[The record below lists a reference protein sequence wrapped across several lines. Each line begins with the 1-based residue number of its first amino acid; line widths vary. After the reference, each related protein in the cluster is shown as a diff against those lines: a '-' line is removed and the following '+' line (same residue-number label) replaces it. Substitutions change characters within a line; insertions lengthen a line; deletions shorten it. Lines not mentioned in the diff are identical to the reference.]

1 MNLGMHKKCILTYL
15 HHYAEPNGYVR
26 SCCIARD
33 NILDHNGNK
42 LSIANNA
49 FDDVINSDYM
59 KQLRNNL
66 AKGLQ
71 DSNCQVCWTDE
82 KNGKE
87 SKRQRYNKLYSD
99 VYDIHADSYD
109 KTNSLV
115 DMQLA
120 LGNTC
125 NLKCRTCAPSH
136 SSKWAAE
143 FRDRFG
149 KDSVDKNLTYNL
161 ADSKLFSD
169 IDNWSKTVKR
179 IEIMGGE
186 PFYSND
192 FKMLIDRLSL
202 SEFSKNIS
210 INFSTNGTIYNDEL
224 IHKIINKFGHVG
236 INISIDGIGEHFD
249 YIRHGS
255 NWKNVKSN
263 LDKFY
268 NLFETV
274 TENFSMAAT
283 ITISNLNFYYLRDIH
298 IFFEENY
305 PGWRLSNNLVHWP
318 SHYSAANIPDSV
330 KEKYLERVVEP
341 VKYGLPNWDTE
352 KYATFI
358 KPVVEHAQHSYN
370 ELDWHSFL
378 STTNSTDDY
387 RKEKFSSVFP
397 ELFDLLK
404 AEWS

>member
-1 MNLGMHKKCILTYL
+1 MSKKCILTYL
-15 HHYAEPNGYVR
+15 HYYAEPNGYTR

-33 NILDHNGNK
+33 NIIDHAGNK
-42 LSIANNA
+42 LSVTNNT
-49 FDDVINSDYM
+49 FDEVINSDYM
-59 KQLRNNL
+59 KQLRKNL
-66 AKGLQ
+66 ENGLL
-71 DSNCQVCWTDE
+71 DNNCQVCWTDE

-99 VYDIHADSYD
+99 VYDIHTSSYD
-109 KTNSLV
+109 KTDDIV

-149 KDSVDKNLTYNL
+149 KESVDENLTYSLKN
-161 ADSKLFSD
+161 SKLFSD

-192 FKMLIDRLSL
+192 FKLLIDKLSL
-202 SEFSKNIS
+202 SEFSKDIS
-210 INFSTNGTIYNDEL
+210 LNLSTNGTIFNDEL
-224 IHKIINKFGHVG
+224 IHKIIDKFGHVG
-236 INISIDGIGEHFD
+236 INISIDGIGDQFD
-249 YIRHGS
+249 YIRHGNS
-255 NWKNVKSN
+255 WENVKSN

-268 NLFETV
+268 NLFETI

-298 IFFEENY
+298 LFFEENY

-318 SHYSAANIPDSV
+318 SHYSAANIPDSI
-330 KEKYLERVVEP
+330 KEKYLERVTNPE
-341 VKYGLPNWDTE
+341 KYDMPAWNTE
-352 KYATFI
+352 KYTTFI
-358 KPVVEHAQHSYN
+358 KPLVEHAQQPFN
-370 ELDWHSFL
+370 ELHWHSFL
-378 STTNSTDDY
+378 SITKDVDDY
-387 RKEKFSSVFP
+387 RKEKFAFAFP
-397 ELFDLLK
+397 QLFKLL
-404 AEWS
+404 EDENTYI

>member
-1 MNLGMHKKCILTYL
+1 MSKKCILTYL
-15 HHYAEPNGYVR
+15 HYYAEPNGYTR

-33 NILDHNGNK
+33 NIIDHTGNK
-42 LSIANNA
+42 LSVTNNT

-66 AKGLQ
+66 ENGLL
-71 DSNCQVCWTDE
+71 DNNCQVCWADE

-99 VYDIHADSYD
+99 VYDIHTSSYN
-109 KTNSLV
+109 KTDDIV
-115 DMQLA
+115 DIQLA

-149 KDSVDKNLTYNL
+149 KYSVDENLTYSL
-161 ADSKLFSD
+161 ANSKLFNN
-169 IDNWSKTVKR
+169 IDNCSKTVKR

-192 FKMLIDRLSL
+192 FKLLIEKLSL
-202 SEFSKNIS
+202 SEFSKDIS
-210 INFSTNGTIYNDEL
+210 LNLSTNGTIFNDKL
-224 IHKIINKFGHVG
+224 IHKIIDKFGHVG
-236 INISIDGIGEHFD
+236 INISIDGIGDQFD
-249 YIRHGS
+249 YIRHGNS
-255 NWKNVKSN
+255 WENVKSN

-274 TENFSMAAT
+274 TENFSMAVT

-298 IFFEENY
+298 LFFEENY

-318 SHYSAANIPDSV
+318 LHYSAANIPDGV
-330 KEKYLERVVEP
+330 KEKYLERVTNPE
-341 VKYGLPNWDTE
+341 KYDMPAWNTE
-352 KYATFI
+352 KYTTFI
-358 KPVVEHAQHSYN
+358 KPLVEHAQQPFN
-370 ELDWHSFL
+370 ELHWYSFL
-378 STTNSTDDY
+378 STTKDVDDY
-387 RKEKFSSVFP
+387 RKEKFAFAFP
-397 ELFDLLK
+397 QLFKLLES
-404 AEWS
+404 EW